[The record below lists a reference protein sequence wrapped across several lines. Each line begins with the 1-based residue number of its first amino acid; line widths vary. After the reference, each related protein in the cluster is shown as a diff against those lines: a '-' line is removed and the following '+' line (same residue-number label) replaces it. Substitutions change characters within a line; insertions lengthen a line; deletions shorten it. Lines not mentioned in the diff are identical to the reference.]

1 MDVQRAKRKT
11 WEFAERKEM
20 RHTQGADSY
29 GASLARISAVRDNRR
44 AAVTQVTSSST
55 LVRFKE
61 TINGR
66 AYVIEASAVARD
78 RWRAQ
83 IVRLPGGRAALMP
96 FYGAT
101 PDEAAGQLS
110 AWLTRASRT
119 Q

>member
-1 MDVQRAKRKT
+1 
-11 WEFAERKEM
+11 M